1 MTAQP
6 IRGEFQFTA
15 TSQVAQQEVISKLNE
30 LNTGIGVGANY
41 YPGGTD
47 KLKVRFGDHNYGIS
61 HVVLTPQDIMTVRA
75 YMDIQDKSG
84 QNPAFNKARA
94 LFEEADGA
102 LIRAQDYIR
111 EQGAKLNLNVAP
123 RASVA

>member
-6 IRGEFQFTA
+6 IRGEFQFT
-15 TSQVAQQEVISKLNE
+15 SQTAQRQEEIVSKLNE
-30 LNTGIGVGANY
+30 LNKGIGVGANY

-47 KLKVRFGDHNYGIS
+47 KLKVRFGDHNHGIS
-61 HVVLTPQDIMTVRA
+61 HVVLTPQEIMTVRA